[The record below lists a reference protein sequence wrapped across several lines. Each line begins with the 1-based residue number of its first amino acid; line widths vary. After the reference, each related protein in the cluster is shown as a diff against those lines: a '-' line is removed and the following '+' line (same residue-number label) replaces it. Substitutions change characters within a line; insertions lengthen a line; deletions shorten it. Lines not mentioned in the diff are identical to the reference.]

1 MKKILNLIYIT
12 QAFKFTGFKRA
23 SLIVT
28 TTFLMLMHSV
38 SHAAPITS
46 FNVFGDS
53 LSDSGAFG
61 TLFGGAACPPAPYD
75 GCRFSNGPVWA
86 ELVANKL
93 GLAADT
99 AYSGGTN
106 WAIGGARSDEILGFQ
121 VGSYL
126 ASTGGVADST
136 GLYSIWGGAND
147 NFQNVPAGTY
157 DPNDAAQNIINS
169 IVALAGAGATNFLIP
184 NLPIADLWA
193 FNFNTALS
201 SGLAVLGSG
210 LNIIQFDALGLF
222 ADVTTNPDTY
232 GFTNVI
238 DPCFNGVSV
247 CSNPDEYSLWDSV
260 HPTAAGHRIIA
271 SAVLD
276 LIDVSTPSTIA
287 LFSLAFVVFL
297 RARRTK

>member
-1 MKKILNLIYIT
+1 MKNILQPTIFT
-12 QAFKFTGFKRA
+12 QVLKFTCVKRA

-28 TTFLMLMHSV
+28 ATLLMLMHSV

-53 LSDSGAFG
+53 LSDSGALG
-61 TLFGGAACPPAPYD
+61 TLFGGAACPPPPYD
-75 GCRFSNGPVWA
+75 GCRFSNGPVWT

-147 NFQNVPAGTY
+147 NFQNVPVGTY

-184 NLPIADLWA
+184 NVPIADLWA

-201 SGLAVLGSG
+201 NGIAALGTG

-222 ADVTTNPDTY
+222 ADVTTNPSAY
-232 GFTNVI
+232 GFANVI

-276 LIDVSTPSTIA
+276 LIDVSTPSTVALLSIVIA
-287 LFSLAFVVFL
+287 LLL
-297 RARRTK
+297 RVRQTN